1 MSARPRKPWRVVL
14 NNPTG
19 QSPEAEFTS
28 EAKTYEYVRAELQK
42 AEAGE
47 TKTTAIRINQ
57 WSDGRWWH
65 FETVNPGERS

>member
-1 MSARPRKPWRVVL
+1 MSARPRRPWRVVL
-14 NNPTG
+14 DHPTG

-28 EAKTYEYVRAELQK
+28 EDKTYEHVRTELRK
-42 AEAGE
+42 AAAGE

-65 FETVNPGERS
+65 FETVKPGEWA